1 MPNGGSTERLKAHSL
16 TPTHMVAQVSNS
28 TARTIRIYCPTHK
41 VGFLT
46 AANSTIECSSQNHT
60 LARDFPNESFW
71 EYCCDCQHYWPM
83 DSVRGNTASDECPVC
98 ERSIARRV
106 LCAHCKVVSVES
118 DEPVKNKT
126 YLISSAGIVSPA
138 CPGCLRR
145 AAGPVREHTCEEFAG
160 SFASTRDVCPFCSE
174 NLEPPPNFP
183 CAVADYVQKL
193 PSSAVNVS
201 FEAATGLLKET
212 PHGECVL
219 VPIRGESALSI
230 VIPRATTLS
239 SKQNYYNVYYALFNC
254 QNPSAG
260 DVVILYPAV
269 VGGGPEGWQLKEPG
283 SIEIKAAPVDPPSQ
297 VTCAQCGTPAGS
309 KHTFCK
315 RCGTR
320 LQDAAVADAGEFELT
335 DDGVDDEAFDDTEEP
350 ATQQTPA
357 PFTDPS
363 DWASRVQA
371 VPTKTILGVLGGII
385 VVSVVLSLIASSS
398 TKSNSVEKRLDVAI
412 TQRQLFGPPGD
423 SAHDL
428 YNQLKSNGASDETL
442 RSYRDR
448 LLPQLINPNYQLID
462 QFMVPG
468 SDDPPLADWQTAYQ
482 SLQWASELKPGDSKL
497 VSRLAYC
504 EGRIAY
510 LSRAEDQ
517 AIKSWTRAGEGDH
530 SWPLPINGIGLIY
543 TARKDH
549 RTARGYYFTA
559 AQRDPNWAY
568 PYNNLGTS
576 YYMEQDYST
585 AKGYYQKAVQIAPHW
600 ARPHSWLGDIA
611 LREKDYATA
620 IQEFSLVLD
629 ASATGTKNMDLD
641 KIRKQ
646 LEFARQQS
654 GNQ

>member
-1 MPNGGSTERLKAHSL
+1 
-16 TPTHMVAQVSNS
+16 MVAQVSNP
-28 TARTIRIYCPTHK
+28 TPRTIRVYCPTHK

-98 ERSIARRV
+98 ERSVARRV

-118 DEPVKNKT
+118 DEPVKHKT
-126 YLISSAGIVSPA
+126 YSISPGAAVSPA

-145 AAGPVREHTCEEFAG
+145 PAGSVLEHTCEEFAG
-160 SFASTRDVCPFCSE
+160 SFATTRDICPFCDE

-183 CAVADYVQKL
+183 CSVAEYIQKL
-193 PSSAVNVS
+193 PRSAVDVS
-201 FEAATGLLKET
+201 FEANTGLLKET
-212 PHGECVL
+212 PYGECVL

-239 SKQNYYNVYYALFNC
+239 SKQNYYNVYYELFNC
-254 QNPSAG
+254 ENPAAG
-260 DVVILYPAV
+260 DVIILSPAV
-269 VGGGPEGWQLKEPG
+269 VETVPEGWQLKEPG
-283 SIEIKAAPVDPPSQ
+283 SIEIKAAPSPTPSQ
-297 VTCAQCGTPAGS
+297 ITCAHCGTPAGS

-320 LQDAAVADAGEFELT
+320 LQSAPADDSVELAATSADSSDDAFL
-335 DDGVDDEAFDDTEEP
+335 DDTQEP
-350 ATQQTPA
+350 VAPQTAQPDTEA
-357 PFTDPS
+357 P
-363 DWASRVQA
+363 DWASKVQGLQ
-371 VPTKTILGVLGGII
+371 TKTILGVLGG
-385 VVSVVLSLIASSS
+385 VVAVAIVLSLIAVSS
-398 TKSNSVEKRLDVAI
+398 TNGNSVEKRLDAAI
-412 TQRQLFGPPGD
+412 TQRQLFSPSGD

-428 YNQLKSNGASDETL
+428 YYQLKNSGATEETL
-442 RSYRDR
+442 RPYRDR
-448 LLPQLINPNYQLID
+448 LLPQLITPNYQLID

-482 SLQWASELKPGDSKL
+482 SLQWASELKPDDSRL

-510 LSRAEDQ
+510 LSKAEDQ
-517 AIKSWTRAGEGDH
+517 AIKSWTRAAGADKN
-530 SWPLPINGIGLIY
+530 WPLPINGIGLIY

-549 RTARGYYFTA
+549 RTARTYYLTA

-568 PYNNLGTS
+568 PYNNIGTS
-576 YYMEQDYST
+576 YYMEHDYYN
-585 AKGYYQKAVQIAPHW
+585 AKTYYQKAIQIAPRW

-611 LREKDYATA
+611 LKEKDYATA
-620 IQEFSLVLD
+620 VQEFSLVLD
-629 ASATGTKNMDLD
+629 ANATGTKNMDLD

-646 LEFARQQS
+646 LELARQQTAS
-654 GNQ
+654 QY